1 MIFDFEFVT
10 VGRGAEDAFYAV
22 EVDKEGAVA
31 ADDVSAGFELVFQ
44 CGEGGA
50 ED

>member
-1 MIFDFEFVT
+1 MTFNFEFVT
-10 VGRGAEDAFYAV
+10 VGRGAEDAFYRK
-22 EVDKEGAVA
+22 EVDKEGTVA
-31 ADDVSAGFELVFQ
+31 TDDVSAGFELVFQ